1 MTTLGLI
8 GAGVMGRALASN
20 LADRGVTVV
29 VYDRDAA
36 ARARLAGDPRLVAVD
51 SAEALAARLPAPRA
65 ILLMVNAGAPVDGSI
80 SALLPHLAPG
90 DIIVDGGNSDWRDTI
105 RRTAELTAKGFDF
118 VGLGVSGGEE
128 GARHGPAL
136 MAGGS
141 QAAYARIAPWLTAIA
156 ARVDGRAD
164 GRPCVDWFGP
174 DAGGHFTK
182 MAHNA
187 IEYGVMQAI
196 GEAVQVLR
204 AGLGLSSKEMQEDA
218 LVWGQGPRASYLLE
232 LSADIL
238 GRSDRETGKPLIE
251 VISDKAGQKG
261 TGGWAVEAA
270 LSLGVAVP
278 SLAEAVFA
286 RTLSGAPERS
296 EAVARLG
303 GSAGKGDA
311 SIRKDV
317 GDALFAATLA
327 CYAQGFQLLRAGA
340 AEAGWVRDP
349 ARAARVWQAGCILRA
364 RLLVEVEA
372 AYLAEPELPNL
383 LLAPNLRSTLESC
396 LPAWRRVVGFA
407 AMQGI
412 AVPVLS
418 SSLAYLDGLRTSAGP
433 TTMVQA
439 MRDGFGAHGFQR
451 LDKPG
456 SHHADWS

>member
-20 LADRGVTVV
+20 LADHGVTVIV
-29 VYDRDAA
+29 FDRDAA
-36 ARARLAGDPRLVAVD
+36 ARARVASDPRLTAVD
-51 SAEALAARLPAPRA
+51 SAAALAARLPAPRA
-65 ILLMVNAGAPVDGSI
+65 VLLMVNAGAPVDGSI
-80 SALLPHLAPG
+80 AALLPHLAPG
-90 DIIVDGGNSDWRDTI
+90 DIIVDGGNSDWRDTT
-105 RRTAELTAKGFDF
+105 RRTAELTAAGFDF

-128 GARHGPAL
+128 GARRGPAL

-141 QAAYARIAPWLTAIA
+141 EAAYARIAPWLTAIA
-156 ARVDGRAD
+156 ARAD
-164 GRPCVDWFGP
+164 GRPCVAWFGP
-174 DAGGHFTK
+174 GAGGHFTK

-204 AGLGLSSKEMQEDA
+204 AGLGLSSKEMQEDVLA
-218 LVWGQGPRASYLLE
+218 WGQGPRTSYLLE

-238 GRSDRETGKPLIE
+238 GRSDRETGRPLIE

-270 LSLGVAVP
+270 LSLGVALP

-286 RTLSGAPERS
+286 RTLSGAPERG

-303 GSAGKGDA
+303 TSTKAGDA
-311 SIRKDV
+311 AIREDL

-327 CYAQGFQLLRAGA
+327 CYAQGFQLIRAGA

-364 RLLVEVEA
+364 KLLVEVEA
-372 AYLAEPELPNL
+372 AYVAEPELPNL
-383 LLAPNLRSTLESC
+383 LLAPNLKPVVEAC

-418 SSLAYLDGLRTSAGP
+418 SSLAYLDGLRTAAGP

-439 MRDGFGAHGFQR
+439 MRDGFGAHGFLR